1 MIPLSRALYLW
12 RTERGL
18 TQEELA
24 RRAEVSR
31 PNLSGM
37 ERGRREVS
45 LQTLRRLA
53 SALGITPGFLVDGVG
68 PLSRPLS
75 RLLSGRF
82 SREALERIADAAAGR
97 GGGARGEER
106 ELADLLGTVTRG
118 RVSVG
123 RGAGEERRVGK
134 RQMSAAWLSLRSAC
148 PPEVLQSLLERV
160 RDRERLR
167 GTGSGAAGSR

>member
-1 MIPLSRALYLW
+1 MW

-24 RRAEVSR
+24 RMAEISR

-45 LQTLRRLA
+45 LRTLRRLA

-68 PLSRPLS
+68 PLSLR
-75 RLLSGRF
+75 LSGRF

-97 GGGARGEER
+97 GSGARGEER
-106 ELADLLGTVTRG
+106 ELAGLMRTVTRG
-118 RVSVG
+118 G
-123 RGAGEERRVGK
+123 GK
-134 RQMSAAWLSLRSAC
+134 RQLSKAWLNLRSAC
-148 PPEVLQSLLERV
+148 PPEVLESLIQRV

-167 GTGSGAAGSR
+167 GEEGGTARSR